1 MLEIKNLHF
10 SYKKKSIL
18 QDINL
23 KLDVEKIF
31 FLLGANG
38 SGKSTLIKCI
48 LSILDYKVG
57 EIYFRTKPLNKMT
70 YSQRSSVISYI
81 PQEHKS
87 FFNHSVL
94 DIILMGKAGK
104 LRFYESPSK
113 EDIKEAKKI
122 LEKLGIERLVSSHYE
137 EISGGERQ
145 LVLIGRALMQDTK
158 LLVMDE
164 PYSNLDFGNQIRFM
178 NILRQLREQGYTIL
192 LSSHNPQDAFLYAD
206 EVIVL
211 HEGRILSM
219 GDPNDVL
226 KENTLSTMYNQKIE
240 IFELPEKN
248 LKICFSK

>member
-1 MLEIKNLHF
+1 MLEIRNLHF
-10 SYKKKSIL
+10 SYKKKFIL

-23 KLDVEKIF
+23 SLDAEKIF

-48 LSILDYKVG
+48 LNLLHYKKG
-57 EIYFRTKPLNKMT
+57 EIYFYGEALNKMT
-70 YSQRSSVISYI
+70 YTQRARLISYI

-94 DIILMGKAGK
+94 DIILMGKAGQF
-104 LRFYESPSK
+104 RFYESPNK
-113 EDIKEAKKI
+113 EDIEQAKQVLK
-122 LEKLGIERLVSSHYE
+122 KLGIGELAFSGYE

-178 NILRQLREQGYTIL
+178 NILRQLRQQGYTIL
-192 LSSHNPQDAFLYAD
+192 LSSHNPQDAFLHAD

-211 HEGRILSM
+211 HEGHILSK
-219 GDPNDVL
+219 GSPKDVL
-226 KENTLSTMYNQKIE
+226 NKNILSTMYHQNIE
-240 IFELPEKN
+240 IIDLPEKN